1 MSTLRACLRLM
12 RPPNLLTALAD
23 ILAGFAAAASLQHT
37 LGDNLFGFIQHD
49 LPWKQLALTGVAS
62 VCLYAGGVVLNDV
75 LDADLDAKERP
86 ERPIPRGQITRRGAA
101 VLAGTLLFL
110 GIILAFGSNT
120 TSGWV
125 AVTVAL
131 LVFTYNALAKKSDF
145 FGPLTMGLCRA
156 GNLILGISIF
166 PQHLLSLGFL
176 AIIPVV
182 YIAAITL
189 VSRGEVHGG
198 SRASFIFAFVMYLLT
213 AAMVL
218 SLGILDEFDSI
229 DSLVFL
235 VLLLALVLPPL
246 TRAKQTNDPS
256 MIGKAVK
263 YGVLGLIVLNASIAS
278 GFAGWIF
285 GLLLLI
291 LLPFS
296 ILLAKV
302 FAVT

>member
-1 MSTLRACLRLM
+1 M

-37 LGDNLFGFIQHD
+37 LGDNLFEFIQHD
-49 LPWKQLALTGVAS
+49 LPWRQLVLTGMAS

-86 ERPIPRGQITRRGAA
+86 ERPIPSRQITLRIAA
-101 VLAGTLLFL
+101 VFASSLLVL
-110 GIILAFGSNT
+110 GIILAFVSNT
-120 TSGWV
+120 TSGWL

-131 LVFTYNALAKKSDF
+131 LVVTYNSVAKKNDF
-145 FGPLTMGLCRA
+145 FGPLTMGLCRG
-156 GNLILGISIF
+156 GNLLLGISIF
-166 PQHLLSLGFL
+166 PQHLLPLGFL
-176 AIIPVV
+176 AIIPIV
-182 YIAAITL
+182 YISAITL

-229 DSLVFL
+229 VSLVFL
-235 VLLLALVLPPL
+235 VPLLVLVLPPL
-246 TRAKQTNDPS
+246 VKAKQTNDPS

-263 YGVLGLIVLNASIAS
+263 FGVLGLIVLNASIAS